1 MFAWLPRLVAR
12 APATVLTKLIIAFLL
27 IVALLI
33 ILGAVGLK
41 TLNEVNQ
48 RADEL
53 VRLQR
58 NIAAY
63 QQLQHDSTAQLYG
76 IASALLVP
84 REGTLETTL
93 RQLNQFAYDVDRV
106 HVLAADD
113 AELIGRVRED
123 YDRFLDIVTKVVE
136 LIRRGQVAQARS
148 FSSRKPAPWRIAS
161 SGG

>member
-1 MFAWLPRLVAR
+1 M
-12 APATVLTKLIIAFLL
+12 
-27 IVALLI
+27 ALLI

-84 REGTLETTL
+84 REGTLET
-93 RQLNQFAYDVDRV
+93 
-106 HVLAADD
+106 
-113 AELIGRVRED
+113 
-123 YDRFLDIVTKVVE
+123 
-136 LIRRGQVAQARS
+136 
-148 FSSRKPAPWRIAS
+148 
-161 SGG
+161 